1 MDRISV
7 ISCFDDVSQIETGVN
22 EVVFVFMAFKELNRT
37 IMVSELFLLGIGI
50 MNSVEVISTA

>member
-7 ISCFDDVSQIETGVN
+7 ISCFDDVSHIETGVN